1 MLALLLAAGGFAQDE
16 QKPKKA
22 KKAKKEKIYNEKGEI
37 IKQGWNFGPLPVV
50 GYDADLGFQFGA
62 CCDIFNYGNGSRY
75 PRYDYKFNV
84 EASCYTKGQG
94 ISSVVFRFYSDLPY
108 VVKDTKLFF
117 DLTYFY
123 AKKYEFF
130 GFNGYR
136 AGTFDPVVDQ
146 AQLINPDTLFKDV
159 KSGYHLIDRNQLRF
173 VGSMQRSFFDV
184 KNLNWTAGLGYYY
197 TTISS
202 IDTTKMENYAG
213 QPATLYENYV
223 NTGIIKKEEAK
234 GGHTG
239 QLRLGMIYDSR
250 DHNSDPTKGIYAE
263 GTLVG
268 AFNIDNDTQYDIKD
282 RTNYNLSFTFLWRHY
297 IPLYKDKL
305 TFAYRLGAQ
314 NRIAGHTPW
323 YMINNLN
330 TMFFQKMYTEGLG
343 GSITM
348 RGVNRNGVLGEGF
361 AFANVELRW
370 RIVGFKFI
378 NQNWQVGINPF
389 FDAGIV
395 TQKYRE
401 EEMKQAQ
408 IAYESLIEPTSEQ
421 KVDKIYYSDDKES
434 VHMSAGCGFKLIM
447 NRNLIV
453 SVDVGRALDNRDGQK
468 FKTFVGFNYIF

>member
-1 MLALLLAAGGFAQDE
+1 MLALLLTVGGFAQDNPKKD
-16 QKPKKA
+16 KPKKA
-22 KKAKKEKIYNEKGEI
+22 KKEKLYNEKGEI
-37 IKQGWNFGPLPVV
+37 IKKGWNFGPLPVV

-62 CCDIFNYGNGSRY
+62 CCDIFNYGDGSRY

-84 EASCYTKGQG
+84 EASCYTKGKG
-94 ISSVVFRFYSDLPY
+94 ISSGVFRFYSDLPF

-130 GFNGYR
+130 GFNGFE
-136 AGTFDPVVDQ
+136 AGNYDPVVAQ
-146 AQLINPDTLFKDV
+146 AQLINPDTLLKNI
-159 KSGYHLIDRNQLRF
+159 KSGYNFIDRNQLRF
-173 VGSMQRSFFDV
+173 VGSMQRSLFGEP
-184 KNLNWTAGLGYYY
+184 NLNWTVGLGYYY
-197 TTISS
+197 TTVSA
-202 IDTTKMENYAG
+202 IDTVKMPSYAN

-223 NTGIIKKEEAK
+223 STDIIRKEEAK

-239 QLRLGMIYDSR
+239 QVRLGIVYDSR
-250 DHNSDPTKGIYAE
+250 DHNSDPTRGIYAE
-263 GTLVG
+263 SSLVG
-268 AFNIDNDTQYDIKD
+268 AVNIDSDTDYEIKD
-282 RTNYNLSFTFLWRHY
+282 RTKYNLSVTLLWRHY

-305 TFAYRLGAQ
+305 TLSYRLGAQ
-314 NRIAGHTPW
+314 NRIIGETPW

-361 AFANVELRW
+361 AFGNVELRW
-370 RIVGFKFI
+370 RIAGFKFI
-378 NQNWQVGINPF
+378 NQNWTVGLNPF

-395 TQKYRE
+395 TQQYRE
-401 EEMKQAQ
+401 KEMIRAQEE
-408 IAYESLIEPTSEQ
+408 YEASLPEDA
-421 KVDKIYYSDDKES
+421 KVEKIYYSGDKEG

-447 NRNLIV
+447 NRNLVV
-453 SVDVGRALDNRDGQK
+453 SVDVGRAIDNRDGQK